1 MGYIGKNLLL
11 KFIERENESFNSI
24 FEAVNRYALYNKKTL
39 FRKEELQNSRIEPD
53 DTELDYKFADSII
66 IEDDTV
72 DFDLILA
79 GTFSAQYKSRHDWE
93 EESETIWLRL
103 NCQMVLKDTLISF
116 KVKKIDEYERKNY
129 TKDTHKATASLIPI
143 ISREQYDEEA
153 EKFLHKYYPQALK
166 TPMPIPIEEIAKN
179 KLGLVVI
186 KDKLLTAEHAI
197 FGQICFFD
205 GKAKVYDENKNQYV
219 DIEVERGTI
228 FIDPQTYFFRNIG
241 CVNNTIAHESVHW
254 EKHRIF
260 ATIKGLLNDIPTVA
274 HRCPAT
280 AYGNIIKDKF
290 TEDEAWLE
298 IQANAIAPKI
308 LMPKAMTEKKIT
320 ELISKYDYIPN
331 GECFNELKQ
340 IIDDLSAFFNVSK
353 QAAKIRMIE
362 LQYHE
367 AEKVYNYDKEFQI
380 FSSEIT
386 PLDAYEL
393 ANTNPEFKEV
403 LDADLDLFRFVE
415 NRFVIN
421 SPKYIIQTNNG
432 LRLTDFAKLNLN
444 ECSLEF
450 QNSVELVY
458 EKNRKHGVLYRTYT
472 GLKEIFNYTNTAHNE
487 EVIDTALD
495 AQKFIHEKE
504 DTKDLAVI
512 PTAAECLAH
521 LIQKRG
527 WNSEKFASVTYLG
540 KDLYSKIRNRPN
552 KEFEINTLVTILIAL
567 GYDASVSNMIIDKA
581 GKTMRFVNEEE
592 RIYNYLLTHYT
603 GRDILDCNELIEEV
617 NEKMNC
623 DIRLLGGKEYLNTKV
638 RG

>member
-24 FEAVNRYALYNKKTL
+24 FEAVNKYALYNKKTL

-143 ISREQYDEEA
+143 ISREQYDKEA

-274 HRCPAT
+274 HRCPTT

-340 IIDDLSAFFNVSK
+340 IIDDLSIFFNVSK

-367 AEKVYNYDKEFQI
+367 AEKIYNYDKEFQV

-512 PTAAECLAH
+512 PTAAECLSH

>member
-24 FEAVNRYALYNKKTL
+24 FEAVNKYALYNKKTL
-39 FRKEELQNSRIEPD
+39 FRKEELKNSRIEPD

-143 ISREQYDEEA
+143 ISREQYDKEA

-274 HRCPAT
+274 HRCPTT

-340 IIDDLSAFFNVSK
+340 IIDDLSIFFNVSK

-367 AEKVYNYDKEFQI
+367 AEKIYNYDKEFQV

-512 PTAAECLAH
+512 PTAAECLSH

>member
-79 GTFSAQYKSRHDWE
+79 GTFSTQYKSRHDWE

-205 GKAKVYDENKNQYV
+205 GNAKVYDENKSQYV

-228 FIDPQTYFFRNIG
+228 FIDPQTYFFRNVG

-450 QNSVELVY
+450 QSSVELVY
-458 EKNRKHGVLYRTYT
+458 EKNRKHGVLYRIYT

>member
-143 ISREQYDEEA
+143 ISREQYDKEA

-274 HRCPAT
+274 HRCPTT

-340 IIDDLSAFFNVSK
+340 IIDDLSIFFNVSK

-367 AEKVYNYDKEFQI
+367 AEKIYNYDKEFQV

-512 PTAAECLAH
+512 PTAAECLSH